1 MKDYK
6 YADDSSPLQTQEQDS
21 SRTDA
26 ETSFGFG
33 FPVDPQRAATLH
45 SSFSSG
51 GWGGGHGKSGSRELI
66 LVQCKRR

>member
-6 YADDSSPLQTQEQDS
+6 YADDFSPLQTQEQDS

-51 GWGGGHGKSGSRELI
+51 AGGGHGKSGSRELI
-66 LVQCKRR
+66 LVQSKRR

>member
-6 YADDSSPLQTQEQDS
+6 YADDFSPLQTQEQDS

-51 GWGGGHGKSGSRELI
+51 GVMERAAVVS
-66 LVQCKRR
+66 